1 MLTIDAVMRNEV
13 CQHEMTPEWGL
24 IFGKD
29 INILSQYLP
38 SNAGTQT
45 DIMAAIVARLTRRRR
60 EKDFNDKE
68 YETSKV
74 ARYFSKCQK
83 MKIYCTSG
91 VYVSVHV
98 WTATFWQVLSS
109 NAT

>member
-1 MLTIDAVMRNEV
+1 MPTRNDTRIRFDFWERYL
-13 CQHEMTPEWGL
+13 H
-24 IFGKD
+24 
-29 INILSQYLP
+29 ILSRYLP
-38 SNAGTQT
+38 SNARAQT
-45 DIMAAIVARLTRRRR
+45 YCQDIMAAIVARLTRRRR

-98 WTATFWQVLSS
+98 
-109 NAT
+109 